1 MSTHAPTISGYTYLE
16 PLGTG
21 GFADVYLYEQGLPSR
36 KVAVKV
42 VKEPTVDEAG
52 LEQFY
57 TEANVMAQLSGHH
70 AIVEVY
76 TAGVSD
82 DGRPFIV
89 MEYCPP
95 PTLGDRYRS
104 EQISVTEALDVGIRI
119 ASAVET
125 VHRAGILHRDIKPH
139 NILTSAFGA
148 PKLTDFGIASTG
160 GEDISYGMSVP
171 WAPPESFLETPPS
184 DVRSDVY
191 SLAATIYTLLAGRS
205 PFEVPGAANDNPVL
219 MDRVERQ
226 PVPRLTRPDVPQSL
240 SRVLSQAMAKRM
252 EDRPRTALDL
262 AKQLQDVQA
271 ELSQAQTRAEVYDA
285 SPDAAEV
292 VEDDQRTFIRPVK
305 IILPELPDRPGTLL
319 RPRFV
324 SPVADHTQQRARPA
338 DETRSRPR
346 VQRTDADAPPTVDEP
361 AAGSS
366 EGQQQSTRRRTP
378 VVIGGAAALLLAGV
392 VVAVVIILG
401 GDDDDGE
408 DDRTFAAVTDEPNAL
423 ADYVPPPADFRAD
436 VSTKGEVTFRWKNP
450 EPQKGDLFGIQY
462 EIANASQPVARQ
474 KKASLT
480 VDAGRGDIVCG
491 QVTLIRSNGTASQ
504 PSDRVCKQAS

>member
-1 MSTHAPTISGYTYLE
+1 MNGPAPTISGYTYVE

-21 GFADVYLYEQGLPSR
+21 GFADVYLYEQRLPSR

-104 EQISVTEALDVGIRI
+104 EQISVTEALDTGIRI

-160 GEDISYGMSVP
+160 GEDVSYGMSVP
-171 WAPPESFLETPPS
+171 WAPPESFHETPPAG
-184 DVRSDVY
+184 VRSDVY
-191 SLAATIYTLLAGRS
+191 SLAATIYSLLAGRS
-205 PFEVPGAANDNPVL
+205 PFEVPGGVNDNPVL

-226 PVPRLTRPDVPQSL
+226 PAPRLTRPDVPQSL
-240 SRVLSQAMAKRM
+240 SRVLAQAMAKSL
-252 EDRPRTALDL
+252 EERPPSALDL

-285 SPDAAEV
+285 SPGAVGV
-292 VEDDQRTFIRPVK
+292 VEDDPRTFIRPVK

-319 RPRFV
+319 RPRFL
-324 SPVADHTQQRARPA
+324 SPVADDTQHRAGPS
-338 DETRSRPR
+338 DDTRSRPP
-346 VQRTDADAPPTVDEP
+346 AHSSAPEAPAVEEP
-361 AAGSS
+361 APSVD
-366 EGQQQSTRRRTP
+366 QQPSGRRRAP
-378 VVIGGAAALLLAGV
+378 VVAGGTAALLLVGAI
-392 VVAVVIILG
+392 AIAMIALG
-401 GDDDDGE
+401 GDDDAGE
-408 DDRTFAAVTDEPNAL
+408 DDPTFAAVTEEPDAV
-423 ADYVPPPADFRAD
+423 ADYVPPPTDLRAD
-436 VSTKGEVTFRWKNP
+436 VSTTGEVTFRWTNP
-450 EPQKGDLFGIQY
+450 EPRRGDLFGIHY
-462 EIANASQPVARQ
+462 EVANAAQPTARA
-474 KKASLT
+474 KKPSLT
-480 VDAGRGDIVCG
+480 VDADPGDIVCG
-491 QVTLIRSNGTASQ
+491 QVTLIRSNGAASQ
-504 PSDRVCKQAS
+504 PSDRVCERAS